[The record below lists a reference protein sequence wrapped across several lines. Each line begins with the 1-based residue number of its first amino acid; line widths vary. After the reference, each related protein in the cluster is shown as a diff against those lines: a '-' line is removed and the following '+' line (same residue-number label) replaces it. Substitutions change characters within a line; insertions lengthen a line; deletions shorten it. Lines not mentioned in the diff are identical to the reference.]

1 MKCMR
6 IQETSDTI
14 KLGRVMKSDKR
25 TYMPLDKHDL
35 LLKRLDPNDS
45 NIQTD
50 MTVCN
55 MVGS

>member
-1 MKCMR
+1 MR
-6 IQETSDTI
+6 MQETSDTI
-14 KLGRVMKSDKR
+14 KLGCVMKSDKR

-35 LLKRLDPNDS
+35 LLKRFDPNDS

-50 MTVCN
+50 MTVCK

>member
-1 MKCMR
+1 MR